1 MSTPQWRHC
10 SRRRPK
16 RLSVSTS
23 EMACWVCVAVLF
35 GVVAVVAK
43 FLLFW
48 KRNDQLRKSDWKR
61 DVVYLYQFPRSK
73 TIPNMSPFCLKVETF
88 LKVNKIP
95 YEVCQLLMGRSR
107 YGLLPFVELN
117 GEHIADSQ
125 IIISRLTKHFNI
137 KPLPSI
143 RSEAI
148 ARVIDRTADIHTFLV
163 SYNFK
168 VVQNTNDIF
177 LMALRDVGCPGVLL
191 PIVAPIIGFLAR
203 RKAAKK
209 IAAVVGQLDTIEL
222 KEMLQK
228 DYDAYRD
235 LLGDQKFIF
244 GDDISSVDCTLF
256 GQLATVLYVPTNSY
270 CKELLRD
277 HYPTLVEYCG
287 RIRDTVFGN
296 EFASH

>member
-1 MSTPQWRHC
+1 MPMISIC
-10 SRRRPK
+10 FY
-16 RLSVSTS
+16 
-23 EMACWVCVAVLF
+23 E
-35 GVVAVVAK
+35 K
-43 FLLFW
+43 FTRTNHLKF
-48 KRNDQLRKSDWKR
+48 QLRKSDWKR

-95 YEVCQLLMGRSR
+95 YEVCPLLMGRSR

-137 KPLPSI
+137 
-143 RSEAI
+143 
-148 ARVIDRTADIHTFLV
+148 
-163 SYNFK
+163 
-168 VVQNTNDIF
+168 
-177 LMALRDVGCPGVLL
+177 
-191 PIVAPIIGFLAR
+191 
-203 RKAAKK
+203 KK